1 MSFESNFSANEPNGN
16 NGNGSAA
23 NHMLPMRPIL
33 FRNPTDKVL
42 GGVCGG
48 IAEYLG
54 WDPVLVRLLW
64 VVLTLMTSGAGLLA
78 YLAFWLVLPVGSK
91 ATGQVRPAALSLS
104 GDNAKRAAVVLIALG
119 VLWLLSNVGILP
131 VMWNS
136 LAGILRVVFW
146 PLVLIGA
153 GYLLLKGI
161 NSGEWGDRFGG
172 WWNRTRT
179 QVNVN
184 VPSADEV
191 KSGAQSLQQR
201 IPFRRSR
208 SDRMI
213 MGVCGGIGKKLGID
227 ANLVR
232 LVWAALSIGSVGLG
246 ILLYIAAAVVIP
258 EEGAADTANAP
269 AGYDE
274 PQDVTIIDGTA
285 AKF

>member
-1 MSFESNFSANEPNGN
+1 MSFETNFSANEPN
-16 NGNGSAA
+16 NGNGATGHLL
-23 NHMLPMRPIL
+23 NTRPIL
-33 FRNPTDKVL
+33 FRSPTDKVL

-54 WDPVLVRLLW
+54 WDPVLVRTLW

-91 ATGQVRPAALSLS
+91 VTGQVRSAAISLR

-136 LAGILRVVFW
+136 LAGFMSVVFW

-172 WWNRTRT
+172 WWNRTRS

-191 KSGAQSLQQR
+191 KSEAESLRQR

-213 MGVCGGIGKKLGID
+213 MGVCGGVGKKLGVD

-232 LVWAALSIGSVGLG
+232 LVWAALSIGSVGAG
-246 ILLYIAAAVVIP
+246 ILLYIVAAVVIP
-258 EEGAADTANAP
+258 EEGAADV
-269 AGYDE
+269 AGTQAAYDE
-274 PQDVTIIDGTA
+274 PQDVAIVDGTPTD
-285 AKF
+285 F